1 MLAKLFMMR
10 GMFAMMGLPTCE
22 EVEKFAYDFLD
33 GALDP
38 KTARKVER
46 HLKTCKNCQRFIL
59 SYKKTVEL
67 GQTAPQTSL
76 PDEFKERIFQ
86 FLMKQG
92 VGNV

>member
-1 MLAKLFMMR
+1 MTSNLDEKEIIS
-10 GMFAMMGLPTCE
+10 GLRSKSE

-38 KTARKVER
+38 KTTRRVER

-67 GQTAPQTSL
+67 GQTAPQTPL
-76 PDEFKERIFQ
+76 PDEFKESIFQ
-86 FLMKQG
+86 FLVKKTAIE
-92 VGNV
+92 V